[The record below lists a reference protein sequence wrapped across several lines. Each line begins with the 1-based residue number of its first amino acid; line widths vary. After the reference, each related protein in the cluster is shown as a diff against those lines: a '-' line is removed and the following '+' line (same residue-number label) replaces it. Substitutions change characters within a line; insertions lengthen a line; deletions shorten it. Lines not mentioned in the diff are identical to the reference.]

1 MTNPV
6 SQSLNGAQNS
16 INTLKLR
23 QNTVSSVGRV
33 ALTVAAIGAAL
44 LSTGALISSGPLLLT
59 GVVAAVSSVCF
70 VGIKATYDQHIA
82 WREKERGFRSELEK
96 ILNSWASEIT
106 DENRQ
111 EAKLRIENF
120 LNDESKNILD
130 LSSLSLT
137 SLPPIFNAD
146 PFIKRL
152 TKLDIS
158 NNRLT
163 SLPGE
168 IGGLRALKDL
178 HVSSNQLTSL
188 PAEIGRLQAL
198 QELSVSSNQLT
209 SLPAEIGGL
218 KALKGLYAFYNQ
230 MASLPAEIGGLQAL
244 RRLYISHNNTMTG
257 VPREIFDLPSGCEIT
272 LDGVGLSEAVLA
284 RLRETCSAGGY
295 QGYRISFSMVHAQQ
309 AGPSGERSIEELL
322 GDLFKL
328 VNAEPKEF
336 SNLLNSSDENKCNL
350 KMWLARLSIT
360 ADYNKGGESR
370 KAFAGKVLKYL
381 HEAEDDEQ
389 FREVFFNTIAGAA
402 QSCGDRVALSIL
414 HVSTAFKLAAIDA
427 KEISQVA
434 DLLIKGVW
442 PLQLLEEIARNKV
455 PVLRFYDEI
464 EVYLGYPVMLQKKLG
479 IPSDVEEMLYFRC
492 SALTQNDLDEASE
505 FVLKKQN
512 DDGERCRFL
521 ITQEK
526 WLQAL
531 QTRYPEEWNHLEKEI
546 ENAIESCQ
554 SGSDYEKLAQLRS
567 DKRIELTKRALT
579 AIGKAPNR

>member
-1 MTNPV
+1 MVINMTSPV

-16 INTLKLR
+16 INTLELR
-23 QNTVSSVGRV
+23 QNTVSS
-33 ALTVAAIGAAL
+33 A
-44 LSTGALISSGPLLLT
+44 
-59 GVVAAVSSVCF
+59 SVCF
-70 VGIKATYDQHIA
+70 VGINAAYDQHIA
-82 WREKERGFRSELEK
+82 WREKERAFRSELEK
-96 ILNSWASEIT
+96 SLNSWEAEIT

-120 LNDESKNILD
+120 LNDESNNILD

-137 SLPPIFNAD
+137 SLPPIFNTD

-158 NNRLT
+158 R
-163 SLPGE
+163 
-168 IGGLRALKDL
+168 
-178 HVSSNQLTSL
+178 
-188 PAEIGRLQAL
+188 
-198 QELSVSSNQLT
+198 NQLT

-218 KALKGLYAFYNQ
+218 QALQRLNVYNNRLT
-230 MASLPAEIGGLQAL
+230 SLPEEIGRLQALQRLNVYNNRLTSLPGEIGRLQALQELNVASNWLTSLPGEIGGLQAL
-244 RRLYISHNNTMTG
+244 QILCVSYNYTLTG
-257 VPREIFDLPSGCEIT
+257 VPREIFDLPSCCEIT

-360 ADYNKGGESR
+360 ADYEKGGGNP

-381 HEAEDDEQ
+381 HEAEDHEQ
-389 FREVFFNTIAGAA
+389 FREVFFNTIAEAA

-455 PVLRFYDEI
+455 PVLRCYDEI
-464 EVYLGYPVMLQKKLG
+464 EVYLGYPFMLQKKLG
-479 IPSDVEEMLYFRC
+479 IPF
-492 SALTQNDLDEASE
+492 
-505 FVLKKQN
+505 
-512 DDGERCRFL
+512 
-521 ITQEK
+521 
-526 WLQAL
+526 
-531 QTRYPEEWNHLEKEI
+531 
-546 ENAIESCQ
+546 
-554 SGSDYEKLAQLRS
+554 
-567 DKRIELTKRALT
+567 
-579 AIGKAPNR
+579 

>member
-1 MTNPV
+1 MVINMTSPV

-16 INTLKLR
+16 INTLELR
-23 QNTVSSVGRV
+23 QNTVSS
-33 ALTVAAIGAAL
+33 A
-44 LSTGALISSGPLLLT
+44 
-59 GVVAAVSSVCF
+59 SVCF
-70 VGIKATYDQHIA
+70 VGINAAYDQHIA

-96 ILNSWASEIT
+96 SLNSWEAEIT

-120 LNDESKNILD
+120 LNDESNNILD

-137 SLPPIFNAD
+137 SLPPIFNTD

-152 TKLDIS
+152 TKLDI
-158 NNRLT
+158 
-163 SLPGE
+163 
-168 IGGLRALKDL
+168 
-178 HVSSNQLTSL
+178 
-188 PAEIGRLQAL
+188 
-198 QELSVSSNQLT
+198 SSNQLT

-218 KALKGLYAFYNQ
+218 QALQRLNVYNNRLTSLPEEIGRLQ
-230 MASLPAEIGGLQAL
+230 ALQRLNVYNNRLTSLPGEIGRLQALQELNVASNWLTSLPAEIGGLQAL
-244 RRLYISHNNTMTG
+244 RGLYVVRNQLTSLPAEIGGLQALQILCVSYNYTLTG
-257 VPREIFDLPSGCEIT
+257 VPREIFDLPSCCEIT

-360 ADYNKGGESR
+360 ADYEKGGESR

-381 HEAEDDEQ
+381 HEAEDHEQ
-389 FREVFFNTIAGAA
+389 FREVFFNTIAEAA

-427 KEISQVA
+427 KEI
-434 DLLIKGVW
+434 
-442 PLQLLEEIARNKV
+442 
-455 PVLRFYDEI
+455 
-464 EVYLGYPVMLQKKLG
+464 
-479 IPSDVEEMLYFRC
+479 
-492 SALTQNDLDEASE
+492 
-505 FVLKKQN
+505 
-512 DDGERCRFL
+512 
-521 ITQEK
+521 
-526 WLQAL
+526 
-531 QTRYPEEWNHLEKEI
+531 
-546 ENAIESCQ
+546 
-554 SGSDYEKLAQLRS
+554 
-567 DKRIELTKRALT
+567 
-579 AIGKAPNR
+579 

>member
-1 MTNPV
+1 LQILCV
-6 SQSLNGAQNS
+6 SYNY
-16 INTLKLR
+16 TL
-23 QNTVSSVGRV
+23 
-33 ALTVAAIGAAL
+33 
-44 LSTGALISSGPLLLT
+44 
-59 GVVAAVSSVCF
+59 
-70 VGIKATYDQHIA
+70 
-82 WREKERGFRSELEK
+82 
-96 ILNSWASEIT
+96 
-106 DENRQ
+106 
-111 EAKLRIENF
+111 
-120 LNDESKNILD
+120 
-130 LSSLSLT
+130 
-137 SLPPIFNAD
+137 
-146 PFIKRL
+146 
-152 TKLDIS
+152 
-158 NNRLT
+158 
-163 SLPGE
+163 
-168 IGGLRALKDL
+168 
-178 HVSSNQLTSL
+178 
-188 PAEIGRLQAL
+188 
-198 QELSVSSNQLT
+198 
-209 SLPAEIGGL
+209 
-218 KALKGLYAFYNQ
+218 
-230 MASLPAEIGGLQAL
+230 
-244 RRLYISHNNTMTG
+244 TG
-257 VPREIFDLPSGCEIT
+257 VPREIFDLLSCCEIT

-295 QGYRISFSMVHAQQ
+295 QGPRISFSMEHAQQ

-322 GDLFKL
+322 GDLFRL

-360 ADYNKGGESR
+360 KDYNKGGKSR

-492 SALTQNDLDEASE
+492 SALTQKDLDEAAE

>member
-1 MTNPV
+1 MVINMTSPV

-82 WREKERGFRSELEK
+82 WREKERAFRSELEK
-96 ILNSWASEIT
+96 SLNSWEAEIT

-120 LNDESKNILD
+120 LNDESNNILD

-137 SLPPIFNAD
+137 SLPPIFNTD

-158 NNRLT
+158 RNHLT
-163 SLPGE
+163 SLPSE
-168 IGGLRALKDL
+168 IGGLQALQEL
-178 HVSSNQLTSL
+178 NVASNRLTSL

-198 QELSVSSNQLT
+198 Q
-209 SLPAEIGGL
+209 
-218 KALKGLYAFYNQ
+218 
-230 MASLPAEIGGLQAL
+230 
-244 RRLYISHNNTMTG
+244 RLDVSHNNILIR
-257 VPREIFDLPSGCEIT
+257 VPREIFDLPSGCEIE
-272 LDGVGLSEAVLA
+272 LEGVGLSEAVLA
-284 RLRETCSAGGY
+284 RIRETCSAVGY
-295 QGYRISFSMVHAQQ
+295 LGPRISFSMEHAQQ

-322 GDLFKL
+322 GDLFRL

-360 ADYNKGGESR
+360 ADYEKGGESR

-455 PVLRFYDEI
+455 PVLRCYDEI

-479 IPSDVEEMLYFRC
+479 IPLDVEEMLYFRC
-492 SALTQNDLDEASE
+492 SALTQKDLDEAAE

-531 QTRYPEEWNHLEKEI
+531 QTRYPEEWNHLENEI
-546 ENAIESCQ
+546 ANAMESCQ
-554 SGSDYEKLAQLRS
+554 SESDYVKLGQLRN

-579 AIGKAPNR
+579 AIGKAPNK

>member
-1 MTNPV
+1 MTSPV
-6 SQSLNGAQNS
+6 SPPLYGAQ
-16 INTLKLR
+16 
-23 QNTVSSVGRV
+23 
-33 ALTVAAIGAAL
+33 
-44 LSTGALISSGPLLLT
+44 
-59 GVVAAVSSVCF
+59 
-70 VGIKATYDQHIA
+70 
-82 WREKERGFRSELEK
+82 SELEK
-96 ILNSWASEIT
+96 SLNSWEAEIT

-120 LNDESKNILD
+120 LNDESKNTLD
-130 LSSLSLT
+130 LSFLSLT
-137 SLPPIFNAD
+137 SLPPIFNTD

-152 TKLDIS
+152 TTLYAGANQLASLPSEIGGLQALQRLYVS
-158 NNRLT
+158 FNQLT

-284 RLRETCSAGGY
+284 RLRETRLASGC
-295 QGYRISFSMVHAQQ
+295 QGPRISFSMEHAQQ
-309 AGPSGERSIEELL
+309 AGPSGERSTKELL
-322 GDLFKL
+322 GDLFRL

-336 SNLLNSSDENKCNL
+336 SNLLNSSDENKGHL

-360 ADYNKGGESR
+360 ADFKKGGESR

-381 HEAEDDEQ
+381 HEAEDHGQ
-389 FREVFFNTIAGAA
+389 FREVFFNIIAGAA

-479 IPSDVEEMLYFRC
+479 IPLDVEEMLYFRC
-492 SALTQNDLDEASE
+492 SALTQKDLDEAAE

>member
-1 MTNPV
+1 V
-6 SQSLNGAQNS
+6 SFNQL
-16 INTLKLR
+16 
-23 QNTVSSVGRV
+23 
-33 ALTVAAIGAAL
+33 
-44 LSTGALISSGPLLLT
+44 P
-59 GVVAAVSSVCF
+59 
-70 VGIKATYDQHIA
+70 
-82 WREKERGFRSELEK
+82 
-96 ILNSWASEIT
+96 
-106 DENRQ
+106 
-111 EAKLRIENF
+111 
-120 LNDESKNILD
+120 
-130 LSSLSLT
+130 
-137 SLPPIFNAD
+137 SLPSA
-146 PFIKRL
+146 
-152 TKLDIS
+152 
-158 NNRLT
+158 
-163 SLPGE
+163 

-198 QELSVSSNQLT
+198 QELNVYSNWLT
-209 SLPAEIGGL
+209 SLPGEIGGL
-218 KALKGLYAFYNQ
+218 QALQRLNVYNNRLT
-230 MASLPAEIGGLQAL
+230 SLPAEIGGLQAL
-244 RRLYISHNNTMTG
+244 QGLDVSHNNTLTG
-257 VPREIFDLPSGCEIT
+257 VPREIFDLPSGCEIE
-272 LDGVGLSEAVLA
+272 LKGVGLSEAVLA
-284 RLRETCSAGGY
+284 RIRETCLAGGY
-295 QGYRISFSMVHAQQ
+295 QGPRISFSMEHAQQ
-309 AGPSGERSIEELL
+309 AGPSGERSTKELL
-322 GDLFKL
+322 GDLFRL

-360 ADYNKGGESR
+360 ADFKKGGESR

-479 IPSDVEEMLYFRC
+479 IPLDVEEMLYFRC
-492 SALTQNDLDEASE
+492 SALTQKDLDEAAE

-531 QTRYPEEWNHLEKEI
+531 QTRYPEEWNHLQKEI
-546 ENAIESCQ
+546 ENAIK
-554 SGSDYEKLAQLRS
+554 EKLNL
-567 DKRIELTKRALT
+567 L
-579 AIGKAPNR
+579 

>member
-1 MTNPV
+1 MTSPV
-6 SQSLNGAQNS
+6 SQPLYGAQ
-16 INTLKLR
+16 
-23 QNTVSSVGRV
+23 
-33 ALTVAAIGAAL
+33 
-44 LSTGALISSGPLLLT
+44 
-59 GVVAAVSSVCF
+59 
-70 VGIKATYDQHIA
+70 
-82 WREKERGFRSELEK
+82 SELEK
-96 ILNSWASEIT
+96 SLNSWEAEIT

-120 LNDESKNILD
+120 LNDESKNTLD
-130 LSSLSLT
+130 LSFLSLT
-137 SLPPIFNAD
+137 SLPPIFNTD

-152 TKLDIS
+152 TTLYAGANQLASLPSEIGGLQALQRLYVS
-158 NNRLT
+158 FNQLT

-284 RLRETCSAGGY
+284 RLRETRLASGC
-295 QGYRISFSMVHAQQ
+295 QGPRISFSMEHAQQ
-309 AGPSGERSIEELL
+309 AGLSGERSTKELL
-322 GDLFKL
+322 GDLFRL

-336 SNLLNSSDENKCNL
+336 SSLLNSSAENKCNL

-381 HEAEDDEQ
+381 HEAEDHGQ
-389 FREVFFNTIAGAA
+389 FREVFFNIIAGAA

-505 FVLKKQN
+505 FVMKKQN
-512 DDGERCRFL
+512 DDEERCRFL

-531 QTRYPEEWNHLEKEI
+531 QTRYPEEWNHLENEI
-546 ENAIESCQ
+546 ANEIVSCQ
-554 SGSDYEKLAQLRS
+554 SASDYVTLGQLRD

-579 AIGKAPNR
+579 AIGKAPNK

>member
-1 MTNPV
+1 MVINMTSPV

-16 INTLKLR
+16 INTLELR
-23 QNTVSSVGRV
+23 QNTVSS
-33 ALTVAAIGAAL
+33 A
-44 LSTGALISSGPLLLT
+44 
-59 GVVAAVSSVCF
+59 SVCF
-70 VGIKATYDQHIA
+70 VGINAAYDQHIA

-96 ILNSWASEIT
+96 SLNSWEAEIT

-120 LNDESKNILD
+120 LNDESNNILD

-137 SLPPIFNAD
+137 SLPPIFNTD

-158 NNRLT
+158 R
-163 SLPGE
+163 
-168 IGGLRALKDL
+168 
-178 HVSSNQLTSL
+178 
-188 PAEIGRLQAL
+188 
-198 QELSVSSNQLT
+198 NQLT

-218 KALKGLYAFYNQ
+218 QALQELNVASNRLT
-230 MASLPAEIGGLQAL
+230 SLPAEIGGLQAL
-244 RRLYISHNNTMTG
+244 QRLNVYNNRLTSLPEEIGRLQSLQRLNVYNNRLTSLPAEIDWLRALQWLDVSVNRLTSLPSEIGGLQALRGLYVVRNQLTSLPAEIGGLQALQILCVSYNYTLTG
-257 VPREIFDLPSGCEIT
+257 VPREIFDLPSCCEIT

-427 KEISQVA
+427 KEI
-434 DLLIKGVW
+434 
-442 PLQLLEEIARNKV
+442 
-455 PVLRFYDEI
+455 
-464 EVYLGYPVMLQKKLG
+464 
-479 IPSDVEEMLYFRC
+479 
-492 SALTQNDLDEASE
+492 
-505 FVLKKQN
+505 
-512 DDGERCRFL
+512 
-521 ITQEK
+521 
-526 WLQAL
+526 
-531 QTRYPEEWNHLEKEI
+531 
-546 ENAIESCQ
+546 
-554 SGSDYEKLAQLRS
+554 
-567 DKRIELTKRALT
+567 
-579 AIGKAPNR
+579 

>member
-1 MTNPV
+1 MTNPI
-6 SQSLNGAQNS
+6 SGFQNGFYLSESRQSAIPLAQNDEE
-16 INTLKLR
+16 
-23 QNTVSSVGRV
+23 
-33 ALTVAAIGAAL
+33 
-44 LSTGALISSGPLLLT
+44 P
-59 GVVAAVSSVCF
+59 
-70 VGIKATYDQHIA
+70 DD
-82 WREKERGFRSELEK
+82 FRA
-96 ILNSWASEIT
+96 ILNRWVEERTPNFEDRQRAEQEIT
-106 DENRQ
+106 E
-111 EAKLRIENF
+111 F
-120 LNDESKNILD
+120 LNDESKNILN
-130 LSSLSLT
+130 LSSFSLT

-158 NNRLT
+158 RN
-163 SLPGE
+163 
-168 IGGLRALKDL
+168 
-178 HVSSNQLTSL
+178 HLTSL

-198 QELSVSSNQLT
+198 QWLGVHYNLLT
-209 SLPAEIGGL
+209 SLPVGIGGL
-218 KALKGLYAFYNQ
+218 RALQ
-230 MASLPAEIGGLQAL
+230 
-244 RRLYISHNNTMTG
+244 RLDVSHNNTLTG
-257 VPREIFDLPSGCEIT
+257 VPREIFDLPSGCEIE
-272 LDGVGLSEAVLA
+272 LEGVGLSEAVLA
-284 RLRETCSAGGY
+284 RIREICLAGGY
-295 QGYRISFSMVHAQQ
+295 QGPRISFSMEHAQQ
-309 AGPSGERSIEELL
+309 AGPSGERSTKELL
-322 GDLFKL
+322 GDLFRL

-336 SNLLNSSDENKCNL
+336 SNLLNSSDENKGHL

-360 ADYNKGGESR
+360 ADFKKGGESR

-389 FREVFFNTIAGAA
+389 FREVFFNAIAGAA

-455 PVLRFYDEI
+455 PVLRCYDEI

-479 IPSDVEEMLYFRC
+479 IPLDVEEMLYFRC
-492 SALTQNDLDEASE
+492 SALTQNDLDEAAE

-546 ENAIESCQ
+546 ENAMESCQ
-554 SGSDYEKLAQLRS
+554 SESDYVKLGQLRN

-579 AIGKAPNR
+579 AIGKAPNK